1 MISCFFIMGH
11 CVDPSM
17 CYREKASE
25 VLIHG
30 LPLRGH
36 IPALEVPPS
45 ALTFAAALGN
55 NIYFCFDQTMVM
67 CDVEFDLNARQ
78 PSVTLF
84 NQRPFV
90 LPGVVTSLRLM
101 TAYSRD
107 NCFYI
112 AARIGL

>member
-1 MISCFFIMGH
+1 MLNCSTNGN
-11 CVDPSM
+11 SL
-17 CYREKASE
+17 SE
-25 VLIHG
+25 ATVQFRL
-30 LPLRGH
+30 
-36 IPALEVPPS
+36 AV
-45 ALTFAAALGN
+45 N
-55 NIYFCFDQTMVM
+55 KFDQTMVM

-78 PSVTLF
+78 PSVTLS

-90 LPGVVTSLRLM
+90 LPSVVTSLRLM